1 MLLDEKKYI
10 LNLSLN
16 KNNINFYR
24 CNDKIF
30 MKIDNIQ
37 GTIVKGLYIK
47 NDIIVTK
54 IILNNN
60 FIYLPD
66 ITYNTNKDLLTAIIN
81 RDIYIETLS
90 NINKDISNNLL
101 RKKNLPVKCINNKNI
116 IELINDT

>member
-66 ITYNTNKDLLTAIIN
+66 ITYKTNKDLLTAIIN

-90 NINKDISNNLL
+90 NINKDINNNLL

-116 IELINDT
+116 IELINDI

>member
-1 MLLDEKKYI
+1 MREI

-66 ITYNTNKDLLTAIIN
+66 ITYKTNKDLLTAIIN

-90 NINKDISNNLL
+90 TINKDISNNLL